1 MIEATGQ
8 IPSGMDALMRQYLTT
23 SNNIANASTA
33 GFKRS
38 VSAFSADLNRQIQ
51 NKDASLSAG
60 QINVD
65 EKVDFSQGQVVS
77 TGRPLDIALEG
88 KGFLALETPTGP
100 LYTRAG
106 SLNVNA
112 LGQLVDAADK
122 LVAGQN
128 GPIIIPPDVS
138 IASVQIGT
146 DGTVMAGDQEV
157 GKLKIVQFP
166 DGNDSLKPVGF
177 GAYQAPDNALSQ
189 PAQNVRVLQGY
200 QESSN
205 VRVMEEVV
213 SLMTLSRLYESH
225 MSILKKQGDNN
236 SAMLGV
242 ANS

>member
-1 MIEATGQ
+1 MVENTGQ
-8 IPSGMDALMRQYLTT
+8 IPSGMDALMRQYMTT

-38 VSAFSADLNRQIQ
+38 VSSFSSDLSRQIQ

-60 QINVD
+60 QV
-65 EKVDFSQGQVVS
+65 KVEDSIDFSQGQVVS

-88 KGFLALETPTGP
+88 KGFLALDTPTGP

-106 SLNVNA
+106 SLNVNT
-112 LGQLVDAADK
+112 LGQLVDAADR

-128 GPIIIPPDVS
+128 GPITIPQDVS
-138 IASVQIGT
+138 TESIQIKT
-146 DGTVMAGDQEV
+146 DGTVMAAGQEF

-166 DGNDSLKPVGF
+166 DGTGSLSPVGF
-177 GAYQAPDNALSQ
+177 GAWQAPNNVATE
-189 PAQNVRVLQGY
+189 PAANTSVRQGF

-213 SLMTLSRLYESH
+213 NLMTLSRIYESH
-225 MSILKKQGDNN
+225 MNILKKQNDNSN
-236 SAMLGV
+236 AMLGV
-242 ANS
+242 ANG

>member
-1 MIEATGQ
+1 MVESTGQ
-8 IPSGMDALMRQYLTT
+8 IPSGMDALMRQYMTT
-23 SNNIANASTA
+23 SNNIANATTA

-38 VSAFSADLNRQIQ
+38 VSSFSADLNRQIQ
-51 NKDASLSAG
+51 SKDVSLSAG
-60 QINVD
+60 KI
-65 EKVDFSQGQVVS
+65 KVEDSIDFSQGQVIS

-112 LGQLVDAADK
+112 LGQLVDAADR

-128 GPIIIPPDVS
+128 GPIVVPQDVS
-138 IASVQIGT
+138 TASIQIGT
-146 DGTVMAGDQEV
+146 DGTVLAADQEV

-166 DGNDSLKPVGF
+166 NGTSGLTPVGF
-177 GAYQAPDNALSQ
+177 GAWQAPDNAVAE
-189 PAQNVRVLQGY
+189 PAANTSVRQGF

-213 SLMTLSRLYESH
+213 NLMTLSRIYESH
-225 MSILKKQGDNN
+225 MNILKKQSDNSN
-236 SAMLGV
+236 AMLGV
-242 ANS
+242 ANG